1 MKKRLLFLI
10 LLFIAWLPVFMV
22 QKPWFMIYNNQLAD
36 GCSPADYLQVIAH
49 GLLLDSTVAGY
60 LTALPLFL
68 TLASVW
74 IPGEWLRRV
83 LKGYFVLVS
92 ILISAIFVVDVA
104 LYSYWGFRLDGTV
117 LFYLRSPK
125 DAMASVPAGL
135 FIQQGIAFL
144 IYFLIVY
151 YYFPLI

>member
-1 MKKRLLFLI
+1 MKKRILFLI
-10 LLFIAWLPVFMV
+10 FFFIAWLPVFII
-22 QKPWFMIYNNQLAD
+22 QKPWFIFYNNQLA
-36 GCSPADYLQVIAH
+36 GTCSPIDFLQVIAH
-49 GLLLDSTVAGY
+49 GLLLDCTVAGY

-74 IPGEWLRRV
+74 IPGEWLRKT
-83 LKGYFVLVS
+83 LKVYFLIAS
-92 ILISAIFVVDVA
+92 LLISIIFVADVA
-104 LYSYWGFRLDGTV
+104 LYPYWGFRLDGTV

-144 IYFLIVY
+144 IYFLIFY
-151 YYFPLI
+151 YYLT